1 MIEKYAFLKRYEN
14 LRFSNFPLEPRGKPR
29 GILLIKSKISI
40 NMKAH
45 Y

>member
-29 GILLIKSKISI
+29 GILLIKTMAPI
-40 NMKAH
+40 KAKA
-45 Y
+45 